1 MGDNKTRVILA
12 DLSGGRNGADPPL
25 GPDFKPNQVTDAV
38 NVDWYRT
45 TGMRKRYGSA
55 NISMTGSGMVGVVSW
70 LGRHVPATSEADAE
84 LWAVDEASPGTFTR
98 LDNSVSWANPTATVD
113 PPTAGSAPWA
123 ITSASLDGLFFIA
136 YNSGVNRLHVWD
148 ARTATIRRTGV
159 TAGTFTAAYVN
170 DGGAAGAYPAILR
183 YYRTRYLI
191 VAGGVLISRSE
202 PSAIVAFTPS
212 GIFTSA
218 RVSLPGNPAGDAP
231 THWEV
236 EISTDGV
243 TFYQFYG
250 FDRGNHI
257 AIGTLFVDDV
267 GDPAANVAALAAI
280 GGLLSALTGTYSLQK
295 SYRFIAADQ
304 NRLVGFGNYV
314 ATEKQSR
321 IEISAVVGSLDRG
334 DAERVDTTS
343 TYYYDLDEKDSGV
356 PTALVGPMFGNFYPM
371 KTRQLWELAPT
382 GSVMDP
388 YRRTAISKEL
398 GCVSAH
404 GACIGEDRDGNPC
417 LYTMTHRGVYR
428 YGLTGLTYDGRGI
441 EDLILGPTSVMNMA
455 ATKVICHLVYHP
467 NLRQLW
473 VWFATGSSNE
483 ADALCVLNVRT
494 GGWARYTGTIA
505 QARCSVMFAN
515 SIGSV
520 MGFSLVPY
528 IGSSTAVNR
537 VTRCDD
543 TAVTQDAG
551 VSYQAT
557 ITTKPIEP
565 AGTGMRG
572 HTGDAIVLAPAA
584 AGVTLTATITP
595 DFNAGVAKSGTALL
609 TASALGETR
618 VSKRLEG
625 SSLGL
630 AQFVQITLGDG
641 AAANNAWSV
650 DRVTI
655 PVGGQE
661 PVS

>member
-1 MGDNKTRVILA
+1 MGDSKTRVVLA
-12 DLSGGRNGADPPL
+12 DFSGGRNGADPPL

-45 TGMRKRYGSA
+45 AGMRRRYGST
-55 NISMTGSGMVGVVSW
+55 NISMTGSGMTGVVSW

-84 LWAVDEASPGTFTR
+84 LWAVDEATPATFTR
-98 LDNSVSWANPTATVD
+98 LDNNATWASPTSVDVPTA
-113 PPTAGSAPWA
+113 ASSPWGM
-123 ITSASLDGLFFIA
+123 TSASLNGFFFIA
-136 YNSGVNRLHVWD
+136 YDSGVNRLHLYDPV
-148 ARTATIRRTGV
+148 TNTIRRTGAAPV
-159 TAGTFTAAYVN
+159 TPGTFTVSQVA
-170 DGGAAGAYPAILR
+170 DEGAGAYPATLR
-183 YYRTRYLI
+183 YYRIRFITRDG
-191 VAGGVLISRSE
+191 AGVTVRRSE
-202 PSAIVAFTPS
+202 PSNILSFTPS
-212 GIFTSA
+212 GAAASV
-218 RVSLPGNPAGDAP
+218 RVYQPAPPAGEGY
-231 THWEV
+231 THWEI
-236 EISTDGV
+236 EASTDGV
-243 TFYQFYG
+243 TFYLISVVL
-250 FDRGNHI
+250 I
-257 AIGTLFVDDV
+257 ATLFWDDTFT
-267 GDPAANVAALAAI
+267 PASYAPGNPSFA
-280 GGLLSALTGTYSLQK
+280 LSALTGTYTLQK

-321 IEISAVVGSLDRG
+321 IELSAVVGSLDQG

-382 GSVMDP
+382 GSTADP
-388 YRRTAISKEL
+388 YRRTPISKEL

-515 SIGSV
+515 SIGAV

>member
-1 MGDNKTRVILA
+1 M
-12 DLSGGRNGADPPL
+12 
-25 GPDFKPNQVTDAV
+25 
-38 NVDWYRT
+38 
-45 TGMRKRYGSA
+45 
-55 NISMTGSGMVGVVSW
+55 
-70 LGRHVPATSEADAE
+70 
-84 LWAVDEASPGTFTR
+84 
-98 LDNSVSWANPTATVD
+98 
-113 PPTAGSAPWA
+113 
-123 ITSASLDGLFFIA
+123 
-136 YNSGVNRLHVWD
+136 
-148 ARTATIRRTGV
+148 
-159 TAGTFTAAYVN
+159 
-170 DGGAAGAYPAILR
+170 
-183 YYRTRYLI
+183 
-191 VAGGVLISRSE
+191 
-202 PSAIVAFTPS
+202 
-212 GIFTSA
+212 
-218 RVSLPGNPAGDAP
+218 
-231 THWEV
+231 
-236 EISTDGV
+236 
-243 TFYQFYG
+243 
-250 FDRGNHI
+250 
-257 AIGTLFVDDV
+257 
-267 GDPAANVAALAAI
+267 GDPAANVAALSAI

-304 NRLVGFGNYV
+304 NRLIGFGSY
-314 ATEKQSR
+314 TSTDKQAR

-382 GSVMDP
+382 GSTADP

-398 GCVSAH
+398 GLRQCPRRVH
-404 GACIGEDRDGNPC
+404 RRNRDGNPC

-494 GGWARYTGTIA
+494 GGWARYTGTISRKRA
-505 QARCSVMFAN
+505 
-515 SIGSV
+515 
-520 MGFSLVPY
+520 VPSCLR
-528 IGSSTAVNR
+528 IRSAGDGLQSRPLHRILDGGEPRHALH
-537 VTRCDD
+537 D

-572 HTGDAIVLAPAA
+572 STGDAIVLAPAA
-584 AGVTLTATITP
+584 SGVTLTATITP
-595 DFNAGVAKSGTALL
+595 DFAAGVAKSGTALL
-609 TASALGETR
+609 TASALGESR

-641 AAANNAWSV
+641 RRRITPGASIASRFPSRARSPSATNAMGRQAEEPGDSHVTTQPAPAAMQQGNVAQMTVLRRRYAGAHQARARGPAGARRSLV
-650 DRVTI
+650 DTVRNRF
-655 PVGGQE
+655 PGGGGARGCALGRQL
-661 PVS
+661 S